1 MGKQPFI
8 SHAVN
13 GYSRYDMPENKA
25 FSITPGIIYP
35 VRIQFVNARDR
46 VTLHQGIDVRSN
58 PLGVPSFNPYV
69 LRLHR
74 FWVPLQL
81 YHPEMRVNS
90 SKFDMNNLT
99 YNFIPGVVDNAGVGK
114 YTSFMY
120 PRPGVAAFFSQVM
133 PFNHRAALPNSLMS
147 WLRVANSPIINYPV
161 NTVPDGAGGTLAST
175 AAKFIS
181 VNADTYLGY
190 WDIVRNYYS
199 YSSWGVFSFAHPG
212 TYRPT
217 YFITSTSSVSKVEY
231 RSKASYFWQRYGNLE
246 FLDHYFETMFYPRDR
261 KLDVDRDE
269 LSWNRSDLFVEIL
282 RSDLFNTGTLAA
294 NPDFTKL
301 PQVFPQAINFNVPAY
316 PYDVQAPTVDWNNG
330 TGTDTNVP
338 SKVYFA
344 ATLNVPFLAAH
355 PMAVCPSSPD
365 RFSRLMPPGDSN
377 SDVDFTGIKTI
388 PQLAVATR
396 LQEYKDLIGAS
407 GSRYSDWLY
416 TFFASKIEHV
426 DRPKL
431 LFSSS
436 VMVNSQV
443 VMNQAGQSGFAGGE
457 AAALGQ
463 MGGSIAFNT
472 VLGREQTYYF
482 KEPGYIFDMLTIRP
496 VYFWTGIRPDYLEYR
511 GPDYFN
517 PIYNDIGY
525 QDVPF
530 WRIGYGWKAGSASQ
544 SMAVAKEPCY
554 NEFRSSYDEVLGSL
568 QSTLT
573 PKASTPLQ
581 SYWVQQ
587 RDFYSIGL
595 SSNPN
600 EISPSMLFTNLNTV
614 NNPFASDME
623 DNFFVNMSYKVVV
636 KNLVNKSFATRLSNR

>member
-1 MGKQPFI
+1 
-8 SHAVN
+8 
-13 GYSRYDMPENKA
+13 MPENKA
-25 FSITPGIIYP
+25 FSVTPGIIYP

-99 YNFIPGVVDNAGVGK
+99 FNFFYSVVDNSGAGK

-120 PRPGVAAFFSQVM
+120 PRAGTSAFFEQVM

-147 WLRVANSPIINYPV
+147 WLRVANSPIV
-161 NTVPDGAGGTLAST
+161 NFAAGSLSTAGTLAKT
-175 AAKFIS
+175 ASKFHA
-181 VNADTYLGY
+181 VNADTYLAY

-212 TYRPT
+212 TYRPVFYT
-217 YFITSTSSVSKVEY
+217 TSTSSVAKEEY
-231 RSKASYFWQRYGNLE
+231 REHASYFWQRYGNLE
-246 FLDHYFETMFYPRDR
+246 FLDHYFETMFYPKDR
-261 KLDVDRDE
+261 SLSDDRDE

-282 RSDLFNTGTLAA
+282 RSDLFNKDTIAPA
-294 NPDFTKL
+294 PDFNKL
-301 PQVFPQAINFNVPAY
+301 VQMFPQAINFNVPAY
-316 PYDVQAPTVDWNNG
+316 PYDVQTPTVDWNNG
-330 TGTDTNVP
+330 AGDDTSVP

-344 ATLNVPFLAAH
+344 AKLSVPFLAAH

-530 WRIGYGWKAGSASQ
+530 WRLGYGWNGDLSLM

-568 QSTLT
+568 QGTLT
-573 PKASTPLQ
+573 PKATAPMQ

-587 RDFYSIGL
+587 RDFYLLGL
-595 SSNPN
+595 SSNSN

-636 KNLVNKSFATRLSNR
+636 KNLVNKSFATRLSSR

>member
-25 FSITPGIIYP
+25 FSVTPGIIYP

-99 YNFIPGVVDNAGVGK
+99 YNFFYSVVDNRGTGS

-120 PRPGVAAFFSQVM
+120 PRLGTSAFFEQIM

-147 WLRVANSPIINYPV
+147 WLRVANSPIMNYPV
-161 NTVPDGAGGTLAST
+161 NTLSSSGTLAST
-175 AAKFIS
+175 ASKFLS

-212 TYRPT
+212 TYRPSFFT
-217 YFITSTSSVSKVEY
+217 TSTSSVSKAEY
-231 RSKASYFWQRYGNLE
+231 RSQASYFWQRYGNLE

-261 KLDVDRDE
+261 KVEDGRDE
-269 LSWNRSDLFVEIL
+269 LSWNRSDLFIEIL
-282 RSDLFNTGTLAA
+282 RSDLFNKGTIASA
-294 NPDFTKL
+294 PDFTKL
-301 PQVFPQAINFNVPAY
+301 IQTFPQSVNFNVPAY
-316 PYDVQAPTVDWNNG
+316 PYDVQEPKVDWNNG
-330 TGTDTNVP
+330 EGTDANSP

-377 SDVDFTGIKTI
+377 SDVDFTGVKTI

-530 WRIGYGWKAGSASQ
+530 WRIGYGWRADSPTENTTL
-544 SMAVAKEPCY
+544 AKEPCY

-568 QSTLT
+568 QDTLT
-573 PKASTPLQ
+573 PKATAPSQ

-587 RDFYSIGL
+587 RDFYLIGS

-600 EISPSMLFTNLNTV
+600 EISPAMLFTNLNTV
-614 NNPFASDME
+614 NNPFSSDME

-636 KNLVNKSFATRLSNR
+636 KNLVNKSFATRLSSR

>member
-25 FSITPGIIYP
+25 FSVTPGIIYP

-90 SKFDMNNLT
+90 SKFDMNDLT
-99 YNFIPGVVDNAGVGK
+99 YNFIPSVVDNRGAGG

-120 PRPGVAAFFSQVM
+120 PRAGTSAFFEQAM
-133 PFNHRAALPNSLMS
+133 PFNHRSALPNSLMS
-147 WLRVANSPIINYPV
+147 WLRVSNSPIFNYPV
-161 NTVPDGAGGTLAST
+161 NTLPTSGTLMKTS
-175 AAKFIS
+175 AKFLT

-212 TYRPT
+212 TYRPVF
-217 YFITSTSSVSKVEY
+217 FITSSSSVSKAEY
-231 RSKASYFWQRYGNLE
+231 RSQASYFWQRYGNLE

-261 KLDVDRDE
+261 KLTADRDE
-269 LSWNRSDLFVEIL
+269 LSWNRSDLFIEIL
-282 RSDLFNTGTLAA
+282 RSDLFNTGTMAA
-294 NPDFTKL
+294 APDFNRL
-301 PQVFPQAINFNVPAY
+301 EQMFPQNINFNVPAY
-316 PYDVQAPTVDWNNG
+316 PYDIQEPKVDWNNG
-330 TGTDTNVP
+330 TGTDTNIP
-338 SKVYFA
+338 TKVFFA

-365 RFSRLMPPGDSN
+365 RFSRLMPPGDSG
-377 SDVDFTGIKTI
+377 SDVDFTGVKTI

-530 WRIGYGWKAGSASQ
+530 WRLGYGWKSGSPTE
-544 SMAVAKEPCY
+544 SMTVAKEPCY

-568 QSTLT
+568 QATLT
-573 PKASTPLQ
+573 PKASVPLQ

-587 RDFYSIGL
+587 RDFYLLGL

-636 KNLVNKSFATRLSNR
+636 KNLVNKSFATRLSSR

>member
-8 SHAVN
+8 SHSVN
-13 GYSRYDMPENKA
+13 GYSRYDMPESKA

-35 VRIQFVNARDR
+35 ARIQFVNARDR

-81 YHPEMRVNS
+81 YHPEMRVNA

-99 YNFIPGVVDNAGVGK
+99 YNFFYSVVDNSGAGK

-120 PRPGVAAFFSQVM
+120 PRSGTSAFFEQVM

-147 WLRVANSPIINYPV
+147 WLRVANSPITNFSA
-161 NTVPDGAGGTLAST
+161 GALGSSGTLSKTAS
-175 AAKFIS
+175 KFVA

-212 TYRPT
+212 TYRPVFYT
-217 YFITSTSSVSKVEY
+217 TSTSSVATEEY
-231 RSKASYFWQRYGNLE
+231 RSQASYFWQRYGNLE

-261 KLDVDRDE
+261 KVPDGRDE

-282 RSDLFNTGTLAA
+282 RSDLFNKDTIAPA
-294 NPDFTKL
+294 PDFNRMV
-301 PQVFPQAINFNVPAY
+301 QMFPQSLNFNVPAY
-316 PYDVQAPTVDWNNG
+316 PYDVQKPTVDWNNG
-330 TGTDTNVP
+330 TGTEVNTP
-338 SKVYFA
+338 SKVYFSS
-344 ATLNVPFLAAH
+344 TLQVPFLAAH

-365 RFSRLMPPGDSN
+365 RFSRLMPPGDFN

-431 LFSSS
+431 LFSAS

-530 WRIGYGWKAGSASQ
+530 WRLGYGWNGDLSAMST
-544 SMAVAKEPCY
+544 VLAKEPCY

-568 QSTLT
+568 QDTLT
-573 PKASTPLQ
+573 PKASSSLQ

-587 RDFYSIGL
+587 RDFYLIGL
-595 SSNPN
+595 SSNSN

-614 NNPFASDME
+614 NNPFSSDME

-636 KNLVNKSFATRLSNR
+636 KNLVNKSFATRLSSR

>member
-25 FSITPGIIYP
+25 FSVTPGIIYP

-99 YNFIPGVVDNAGVGK
+99 YNFIPAAVDNRGSGQ

-120 PRPGVAAFFSQVM
+120 PRAGTSRFFEQVM

-147 WLRVANSPIINYPV
+147 WLRIANSPIINYDT
-161 NTVPDGAGGTLAST
+161 NTLPTSGTLSKT

-190 WDIVRNYYS
+190 WDIVRNFYS

-212 TYRPT
+212 TFRPAF
-217 YFITSTSSVSKVEY
+217 YITSNSSVSKAVY
-231 RSKASYFWQRYGNLE
+231 NTKASYFWQRYGNLE
-246 FLDHYFETMFYPRDR
+246 FLDHYYETMFYPKDR
-261 KLDVDRDE
+261 KLEGDRDD
-269 LSWNRSDLFVEIL
+269 LTWNRSDLFIEIL
-282 RSDLFNTGTLAA
+282 RSDLFNEDTMAA
-294 NPDFTKL
+294 TPDFSRMAQT
-301 PQVFPQAINFNVPAY
+301 FPQSLNFNVPASLF
-316 PYDVQAPTVDWNNG
+316 DTVEPTVNWNNG
-330 TGTDTNVP
+330 TGESATIP
-338 SKVYFA
+338 SKVFFA

-377 SDVDFTGIKTI
+377 SDVEFSGLRTI

-416 TFFASKIEHV
+416 TFFASKIDHV

-443 VMNQAGQSGFAGGE
+443 VMNEAGQSGFTGGKE
-457 AAALGQ
+457 KALGQ

-530 WRIGYGWKAGSASQ
+530 WRLGYGWNGTSPTPTVT
-544 SMAVAKEPCY
+544 VAKEPCY

-568 QSTLT
+568 QDTLT
-573 PKASTPLQ
+573 PKASVPSQ

-587 RDFYSIGL
+587 RNFYTIGL

-600 EISPSMLFTNLNTV
+600 EISPSMLFTNLNTA
-614 NNPFASDME
+614 NNPFVSDRE

-636 KNLVNKSFATRLSNR
+636 KNLVNKSFATRLSSR

>member
-8 SHAVN
+8 SHSVN

-99 YNFIPGVVDNAGVGK
+99 YNFIPGCVDNGGVSS

-120 PRPGVAAFFSQVM
+120 PRPGAAAFFSQVM

-147 WLRVANSPIINYPV
+147 WLRVANSPIINYPKNSV
-161 NTVPDGAGGTLAST
+161 PASSSMYNTVS
-175 AAKFIS
+175 KFVT

-217 YFITSTSSVSKVEY
+217 FFTTSSSSVSGEEY
-231 RSKASYFWQRYGNLE
+231 RSKSAYFWQRYGNLE

-261 KLDVDRDE
+261 KLDEGYDD
-269 LSWNRSDLFVEIL
+269 LSWNRSDLFIEIL
-282 RSDLFNTGTLAA
+282 RSDLFNTGTIAA
-294 NPDFTKL
+294 APDFNKMI
-301 PQVFPQAINFNVPAY
+301 QMFPQGMKCNVPAY
-316 PYDVQAPTVDWNNG
+316 PYDVQAPTVDWNDG
-330 TGTDTNVP
+330 EGTDTNVP
-338 SKVYFA
+338 NKVYFS

-530 WRIGYGWKAGSASQ
+530 WRIGYGWKGASATQ
-544 SMAVAKEPCY
+544 SMTVAKEPCY

-568 QSTLT
+568 QATLT
-573 PKASTPLQ
+573 PKASTSLQ

-587 RDFYSIGL
+587 RDFYLIGL
-595 SSNPN
+595 SSDPN
-600 EISPSMLFTNLNTV
+600 IISPSMLFTNMNTV

-636 KNLVNKSFATRLSNR
+636 RNLVNKSFATRLSNR

>member
-99 YNFIPGVVDNAGVGK
+99 YNFIPACVDNAGASS

-133 PFNHRAALPNSLMS
+133 PFNNRAALPNSLMS
-147 WLRVANSPIINYPV
+147 WLRVANSPIVNYPKNSV
-161 NTVPDGAGGTLAST
+161 PASGAMYKTV
-175 AAKFIS
+175 AKFVT

-217 YFITSTSSVSKVEY
+217 FFTTSTSSVSGTEY
-231 RSKASYFWQRYGNLE
+231 RSKSAYFWQRYGNLE

-261 KLDVDRDE
+261 KLEDGYDE

-282 RSDLFNTGTLAA
+282 RSDLFNTGTIAPT
-294 NPDFTKL
+294 PDFNKMI
-301 PQVFPQAINFNVPAY
+301 QMFPQGIKVNVPAF

-330 TGTDTNVP
+330 EGTDTNVP
-338 SKVYFA
+338 NKVYFS

-530 WRIGYGWKAGSASQ
+530 WRIGYGWKGGSASQ
-544 SMAVAKEPCY
+544 SIAVAKEPCY
-554 NEFRSSYDEVLGSL
+554 NEFRSSFDEVLGSL

-573 PKASTPLQ
+573 PKASAPLQ

-595 SSNPN
+595 SSNMN

>member
-25 FSITPGIIYP
+25 FSVTPGIIYP

-90 SKFDMNNLT
+90 SKFDMNDLT
-99 YNFIPGVVDNAGVGK
+99 FNFIPACVDSKGKGK
-114 YTSFMY
+114 YTSLMY

-147 WLRVANSPIINYPV
+147 WLRVANSPIVCY
-161 NTVPDGAGGTLAST
+161 AGNVLPIADTLLKTAS
-175 AAKFIS
+175 KFVS

-217 YFITSTSSVSKVEY
+217 FFTTSTSSVSKVEY
-231 RSKASYFWQRYGNLE
+231 RSQASYFWQRYGNLE

-261 KLDVDRDE
+261 KVNSDRDE
-269 LSWNRSDLFVEIL
+269 LTWNRSDLFVEIL
-282 RSDLFNTGTLAA
+282 RSDLFNPGTIAA
-294 NPDFTKL
+294 APDFNKL
-301 PQVFPQAINFNVPAY
+301 LQTFPENVDFNVPAY
-316 PYDVQAPTVDWNNG
+316 SYNVQEPTVDWNNG
-330 TGTDTNVP
+330 SGTDTSVP
-338 SKVYFA
+338 TKVYFA

-377 SDVDFTGIKTI
+377 SDVDFTGVKTI

-496 VYFWTGIRPDYLEYR
+496 VYFWSGIRPDYLEYR
-511 GPDYFN
+511 GSDYFN

-530 WRIGYGWKAGSASQ
+530 WRLGYGWEGASSSQ
-544 SMAVAKEPCY
+544 SITVAKEPCY

-573 PKASTPLQ
+573 PKASVPLQ

-587 RDFYSIGL
+587 RDFYTIGL
-595 SSNPN
+595 SSDPN

-636 KNLVNKSFATRLSNR
+636 KNLVNKSFATRLSSR

>member
-8 SHAVN
+8 SHSVN

-25 FSITPGIIYP
+25 FSVTPGIIYP

-46 VTLHQGIDVRSN
+46 ITLHQGIDVRSN

-81 YHPEMRVNS
+81 YHPEMRVNA

-99 YNFIPGVVDNAGVGK
+99 YNFFYSVVDNSGGGK

-120 PRPGVAAFFSQVM
+120 PRSGTSAFFDQVM

-147 WLRVANSPIINYPV
+147 WLRVANSPITNFS
-161 NTVPDGAGGTLAST
+161 AGSLSTSGTLAKTTS
-175 AAKFIS
+175 KFVA

-199 YSSWGVFSFAHPG
+199 YSSWGIYSFAHPG
-212 TYRPT
+212 TYRPVFYT
-217 YFITSTSSVSKVEY
+217 TPTSSVSTEEY
-231 RSKASYFWQRYGNLE
+231 RSQASYYWQRYGNLE
-246 FLDHYFETMFYPRDR
+246 FLDHYYETMFYPKDR
-261 KLDVDRDE
+261 KVSDDRDE

-282 RSDLFNTGTLAA
+282 RSDLFNKNTIAPA
-294 NPDFTKL
+294 PDFTKL
-301 PQVFPQAINFNVPAY
+301 LQMFPQALNFNVPAY
-316 PYDVQAPTVDWNNG
+316 PYDVQKPTVNWNNG

-431 LFSSS
+431 LFSAS
-436 VMVNSQV
+436 VTVNSQV

-530 WRIGYGWKAGSASQ
+530 WRLGYGWNGDFSAMSL
-544 SMAVAKEPCY
+544 ALAKEPCY
-554 NEFRSSYDEVLGSL
+554 NEFRSSYDEVLGTL
-568 QSTLT
+568 QDTLT
-573 PKASTPLQ
+573 PKATSPLQ

-587 RDFYSIGL
+587 RDFYLMGL

-636 KNLVNKSFATRLSNR
+636 KNLVNKSFATRLSSR

>member
-8 SHAVN
+8 SHSVN
-13 GYSRYDMPENKA
+13 GYSRYDLPENKA

-35 VRIQFVNARDR
+35 VRIQFINARDR

-81 YHPEMRVNS
+81 YHPEMRVNA

-99 YNFIPGVVDNAGVGK
+99 YNFFYSVVDNSGTRK
-114 YTSFMY
+114 YTSFIY
-120 PRPGVAAFFSQVM
+120 PRAGTAAFFEQVM

-147 WLRVANSPIINYPV
+147 WLRVANSPI
-161 NTVPDGAGGTLAST
+161 TSFGAGSLSSGATLPKTAS
-175 AAKFIS
+175 KFVS

-199 YSSWGVFSFAHPG
+199 YSSWGVYSFAHPG
-212 TYRPT
+212 TYRPVFYT
-217 YFITSTSSVSKVEY
+217 TPTSSVSKEEY
-231 RSKASYFWQRYGNLE
+231 RTQASYFWQRFGNLE
-246 FLDHYFETMFYPRDR
+246 FLDHYYETMFYPRDR
-261 KLDVDRDE
+261 KVGDDRDE

-282 RSDLFNTGTLAA
+282 RSDLFNKDTIAPA
-294 NPDFTKL
+294 PDFSKMA
-301 PQVFPQAINFNVPAY
+301 QMFPQALNFNVPAY
-316 PYDVQAPTVDWNNG
+316 PYNVQKPTVDWNNG
-330 TGTDTNVP
+330 TGTDTNAA

-344 ATLNVPFLAAH
+344 ATLSIPFLAAH

-431 LFSSS
+431 LFSAS

-530 WRIGYGWKAGSASQ
+530 WRLGYGWNGDFSAMST
-544 SMAVAKEPCY
+544 ALAKEPCY

-568 QSTLT
+568 QGTLT
-573 PKASTPLQ
+573 PKASTPMQ

-587 RDFYSIGL
+587 RDFYLMGL
-595 SSNPN
+595 SSDSN

-614 NNPFASDME
+614 NNPFSSDME

-636 KNLVNKSFATRLSNR
+636 KNLVNKSFVTRLSSR

>member
-25 FSITPGIIYP
+25 FSVTPGIIYP

-74 FWVPLQL
+74 FWVPMQL

-90 SKFDMNNLT
+90 SKFDMNDLT
-99 YNFIPGVVDNAGVGK
+99 FNFIPGCVDNSGNNT

-147 WLRVANSPIINYPV
+147 WLRIANSPIVNYPK
-161 NTVPDGAGGTLAST
+161 NTVPTNGTLLKT
-175 AAKFIS
+175 AAKFVT

-217 YFITSTSSVSKVEY
+217 FFTTSTSSVEGVEF
-231 RSKASYFWQRYGNLE
+231 RSQASYFWQRYGNLE

-261 KLDVDRDE
+261 HVDADEDE
-269 LSWNRSDLFVEIL
+269 LSWNRSDLFIEIL
-282 RSDLFNTGTLAA
+282 RSDLFNTGTIAA
-294 NPDFTKL
+294 TPDFNKL
-301 PQVFPQAINFNVPAY
+301 PQMFPQNMDYMVPAS
-316 PYDVQAPTVDWNNG
+316 PYNVRKPTVDWNNG
-330 TGTDTNVP
+330 EGTDTDTP

-377 SDVDFTGIKTI
+377 SDVDFTGVKTI

-436 VMVNSQV
+436 VMVNCQV

-530 WRIGYGWKAGSASQ
+530 WRIGYGWNAGSASQ
-544 SMAVAKEPCY
+544 SITVAKEPCY
-554 NEFRSSYDEVLGSL
+554 NEFRSSYDEVLGTL

-573 PKASTPLQ
+573 PKATISLQ

-600 EISPSMLFTNLNTV
+600 EISPSMLFTNLSTV

-636 KNLVNKSFATRLSNR
+636 KNLVNKSFATRLSSR

>member
-1 MGKQPFI
+1 MFLFLQ
-8 SHAVN
+8 
-13 GYSRYDMPENKA
+13 
-25 FSITPGIIYP
+25 
-35 VRIQFVNARDR
+35 RI
-46 VTLHQGIDVRSN
+46 L
-58 PLGVPSFNPYV
+58 
-69 LRLHR
+69 
-74 FWVPLQL
+74 
-81 YHPEMRVNS
+81 
-90 SKFDMNNLT
+90 
-99 YNFIPGVVDNAGVGK
+99 
-114 YTSFMY
+114 
-120 PRPGVAAFFSQVM
+120 
-133 PFNHRAALPNSLMS
+133 
-147 WLRVANSPIINYPV
+147 WL
-161 NTVPDGAGGTLAST
+161 
-175 AAKFIS
+175 
-181 VNADTYLGY
+181 
-190 WDIVRNYYS
+190 
-199 YSSWGVFSFAHPG
+199 
-212 TYRPT
+212 
-217 YFITSTSSVSKVEY
+217 
-231 RSKASYFWQRYGNLE
+231 
-246 FLDHYFETMFYPRDR
+246 
-261 KLDVDRDE
+261 
-269 LSWNRSDLFVEIL
+269 
-282 RSDLFNTGTLAA
+282 
-294 NPDFTKL
+294 
-301 PQVFPQAINFNVPAY
+301 
-316 PYDVQAPTVDWNNG
+316 
-330 TGTDTNVP
+330 
-338 SKVYFA
+338 
-344 ATLNVPFLAAH
+344 
-355 PMAVCPSSPD
+355 CPSSPD

-530 WRIGYGWKAGSASQ
+530 WRIGYGWKAASASQ
-544 SMAVAKEPCY
+544 SMTVAKEPCY

-573 PKASTPLQ
+573 PKASVPLQ

-587 RDFYSIGL
+587 RDFYLIGL
-595 SSNPN
+595 SSDPN

-636 KNLVNKSFATRLSNR
+636 KNLVNKSFATRLSSR

>member
-13 GYSRYDMPENKA
+13 GYSRYDMPESKA
-25 FSITPGIIYP
+25 FSVTPGIIYP

-90 SKFDMNNLT
+90 SKFDMNDLT
-99 YNFIPGVVDNAGVGK
+99 YNFIPCCVDNVGGGS
-114 YTSFMY
+114 YTSPMY

-147 WLRVANSPIINYPV
+147 WLRVANSPIFNYTT
-161 NTVPDGAGGTLAST
+161 NTVPGTDTLLKTAS
-175 AAKFIS
+175 KFIT

-212 TYRPT
+212 TFRPAFFT
-217 YFITSTSSVSKVEY
+217 TSSSSVVQPEY
-231 RSKASYFWQRYGNLE
+231 RSQASYFWQRYGSLE

-261 KLDVDRDE
+261 KVDSDRDE
-269 LSWNRSDLFVEIL
+269 SSWNRSDLFIEIL
-282 RSDLFNTGTLAA
+282 RSDLFNTGTTAA
-294 NPDFTKL
+294 APDFNKL
-301 PQVFPQAINFNVPAY
+301 LQMFPQNINFNVPAY
-316 PYDVQAPTVDWNNG
+316 PYDVQEPKVNWNNG
-330 TGTDTNVP
+330 TGTDVGVP

-365 RFSRLMPPGDSN
+365 RFSRLMPPGDFS
-377 SDVDFTGIKTI
+377 SDVDFTGVKTI

-443 VMNQAGQSGFAGGE
+443 VMNQAGQSGFAGGK

-530 WRIGYGWKAGSASQ
+530 WRLGYGWKAGSISQ
-544 SMAVAKEPCY
+544 SMTVAKEPCY

-568 QSTLT
+568 QATLT
-573 PKASTPLQ
+573 PKASVPLQ

-587 RDFYSIGL
+587 RDFYLIGL

-600 EISPSMLFTNLNTV
+600 EISPSMLFTNLDTV

-636 KNLVNKSFATRLSNR
+636 KNLVNKSFATRLSSR

>member
-1 MGKQPFI
+1 MGRQPFI
-8 SHAVN
+8 SHSVN

-46 VTLHQGIDVRSN
+46 VTLHQGVDVRSN

-81 YHPEMRVNS
+81 YHSEMRVNS
-90 SKFDMNNLT
+90 SKFDMNDLT
-99 YNFIPGVVDNAGVGK
+99 FNFIPAVVDNSGAAN
-114 YTSFMY
+114 YTTLMY
-120 PRPGVAAFFSQVM
+120 PRPGTAAFFEQIM
-133 PFNHRAALPNSLMS
+133 PFDHRAALPNSLMS
-147 WLRVANSPIINYPV
+147 WLRIANSPISNYP
-161 NTVPDGAGGTLAST
+161 AKTLTTSSSLHKT
-175 AAKFIS
+175 MPKFYS

-212 TYRPT
+212 TYRPVFYT
-217 YFITSTSSVSKVEY
+217 GVSSSVSSVEY
-231 RSKASYFWQRYGNLE
+231 RSKAAYFWQRYGNLE

-261 KLDVDRDE
+261 KLSDDRDE

-282 RSDLFNTGTLAA
+282 RSDLFNKDTIAA
-294 NPDFTKL
+294 APDFSRM
-301 PQVFPQAINFNVPAY
+301 PQMYPEAMNFNVPAH
-316 PYDVQAPTVDWNNG
+316 PYDVKAPTVDWKNG
-330 TGTDTNVP
+330 TGTDVNIP

-377 SDVDFTGIKTI
+377 SDVDFTGVKTI

-443 VMNQAGQSGFAGGE
+443 VMNQAGRSGFEGGE

-530 WRIGYGWKAGSASQ
+530 WRLGYGWHSDPLSQ
-544 SMAVAKEPCY
+544 SLSVAKEPCY
-554 NEFRSSYDEVLGSL
+554 NEFRSSYDEVLGTL
-568 QSTLT
+568 QSTLS
-573 PKASTPLQ
+573 PKANVPLQ

-587 RDFYSIGL
+587 RDFYLIGL
-595 SSNPN
+595 SSDQN
-600 EISPSMLFTNLNTV
+600 EISPSLLFTNLSTV

-636 KNLVNKSFATRLSNR
+636 KNLVNKSFATRLSSR

>member
-90 SKFDMNNLT
+90 SKFDMNDLT
-99 YNFIPGVVDNAGVGK
+99 FNFIPACVDNKGLSS
-114 YTSFMY
+114 YTSMMY

-147 WLRVANSPIINYPV
+147 WLRVANSPIINYTDHV
-161 NTVPDGAGGTLAST
+161 VPEGDTLLKT
-175 AAKFIS
+175 AMKFIS

-212 TYRPT
+212 SYRPT
-217 YFITSTSSVSKVEY
+217 FFTTSTSSVSGVDY

-261 KLDVDRDE
+261 KLASDQDE
-269 LSWNRSDLFVEIL
+269 LSWNRSDLFIEIL
-282 RSDLFNTGTLAA
+282 RSDLFNTGTISAA
-294 NPDFTKL
+294 PDFNKL
-301 PQVFPQAINFNVPAY
+301 VQTFPESVNANIPAS
-316 PYDVQAPTVDWNNG
+316 PYDVQEPKTNWNNG
-330 TGTDTNVP
+330 EGSDTATP

-530 WRIGYGWKAGSASQ
+530 WRIGYGWKAGSPSQ
-544 SMAVAKEPCY
+544 SMSVAKEPCY

-573 PKASTPLQ
+573 PKASVPLQ

-587 RDFYSIGL
+587 RDFYLIGL
-595 SSNPN
+595 SSDPN

-636 KNLVNKSFATRLSNR
+636 KNLVNKSFATRLSSR

>member
-8 SHAVN
+8 SHSVN

-25 FSITPGIIYP
+25 FSVTPGIIYP

-90 SKFDMNNLT
+90 SKFDMNDLT
-99 YNFIPGVVDNAGVGK
+99 YNFIPGVVDSKGSAN

-120 PRPGVAAFFSQVM
+120 PRSGTAAFFSQVM
-133 PFNHRAALPNSLMS
+133 PFNHRSALPNSLMS
-147 WLRVANSPIINYPV
+147 WLRIANSPIFNYSGNPLP
-161 NTVPDGAGGTLAST
+161 TGGVLLKTSP
-175 AAKFIS
+175 KFLS

-212 TYRPT
+212 TYRPVF
-217 YFITSTSSVSKVEY
+217 YSTSTSSVSKVEY
-231 RSKASYFWQRYGNLE
+231 RTQASYFWQRYGNLE

-261 KLDVDRDE
+261 AVADDRDE

-282 RSDLFNTGTLAA
+282 RSDLFNDGTSATS
-294 NPDFTKL
+294 PDFTRL
-301 PQVFPQAINFNVPAY
+301 AQMYPESLNFNVPAY
-316 PYDVQAPTVDWNNG
+316 PYNVQEPKVDWNNG
-330 TGTDTNVP
+330 TGTDANVP
-338 SKVYFA
+338 SKVYFS

-377 SDVDFTGIKTI
+377 SDVDFTGVKTI

-457 AAALGQ
+457 ASALGQ

-482 KEPGYIFDMLTIRP
+482 KEPGYVFDMLTIRP

-530 WRIGYGWKAGSASQ
+530 WRIGYGWKSDSVS
-544 SMAVAKEPCY
+544 SMSFAKEPCY

-568 QSTLT
+568 QATLT
-573 PKASTPLQ
+573 PKASVPLQ

-587 RDFYSIGL
+587 RDFYLIGL
-595 SSNPN
+595 SADQN
-600 EISPSMLFTNLNTV
+600 EVSPSMLFTNLATV

-636 KNLVNKSFATRLSNR
+636 KNLVNKSFATRLSSR

>member
-25 FSITPGIIYP
+25 FSVTPGIIYP

-74 FWVPLQL
+74 FWVPMQL

-90 SKFDMNNLT
+90 SKFDMNDLT
-99 YNFIPGVVDNAGVGK
+99 FNFIPSCVDNKGSS

-147 WLRVANSPIINYPV
+147 WLRVANSPIVNYPK
-161 NTVPDGAGGTLAST
+161 NTVPTTSAFLKITS
-175 AAKFIS
+175 KFLT

-217 YFITSTSSVSKVEY
+217 FYTTPTSSVSGVAY
-231 RSKASYFWQRYGNLE
+231 RSQASYFWQRYGNLE
-246 FLDHYFETMFYPRDR
+246 FLDHYFETMFYPKDR
-261 KLDVDRDE
+261 KVDADADE
-269 LSWNRSDLFVEIL
+269 LSWNRSDLFIEIL
-282 RSDLFNTGTLAA
+282 RSDLFNEDTEAA
-294 NPDFTKL
+294 TPDFNKMLQT
-301 PQVFPQAINFNVPAY
+301 FPQLVSAKIPAH
-316 PYDVQAPTVDWNNG
+316 PYDVQEPKVNWNNG
-330 TGTDTNVP
+330 EGTDTSTP
-338 SKVYFA
+338 SKVYFDS
-344 ATLNVPFLAAH
+344 TLNVPFLAAH

-436 VMVNSQV
+436 VMVNCQV
-443 VMNQAGQSGFAGGE
+443 VMNQAGQSGFAGGK

-482 KEPGYIFDMLTIRP
+482 KEPGYIFDMLTVRP

-530 WRIGYGWKAGSASQ
+530 WRIGFGWSSGSASKV
-544 SMAVAKEPCY
+544 AVAKEPCY
-554 NEFRSSYDEVLGSL
+554 NEFRSSYDEVLGTL

-573 PKASTPLQ
+573 PKATVSLQ

-587 RDFYSIGL
+587 RDFYSLGL
-595 SSNPN
+595 SSNLN
-600 EISPSMLFTNLNTV
+600 EISPSMLFTNLSTV

-636 KNLVNKSFATRLSNR
+636 KNLVNKSFATRLSSR

>member
-25 FSITPGIIYP
+25 FTVTPGIIYP

-90 SKFDMNNLT
+90 SKFDMNDLT
-99 YNFIPGVVDNAGVGK
+99 YNFIPSCVDNKGAAA
-114 YTSFMY
+114 YTSLMY

-133 PFNHRAALPNSLMS
+133 PFGHRAALPNSLMS
-147 WLRVANSPIINYPV
+147 WLRIANSPIINYSDHV
-161 NTVPDGAGGTLAST
+161 VPEYDTLLKSAS
-175 AAKFIS
+175 KFIS

-217 YFITSTSSVSKVEY
+217 FFTTSSSSVSSVAY
-231 RSKASYFWQRYGNLE
+231 RTKASYFWQRYGNLE
-246 FLDHYFETMFYPRDR
+246 FLDHYYETMFYPKDR
-261 KLDVDRDE
+261 KVNSDRDE
-269 LSWNRSDLFVEIL
+269 MTWNRSDLFIEIL
-282 RSDLFNTGTLAA
+282 RSDLFNTGTMAA
-294 NPDFTKL
+294 DPDFNRLVQT
-301 PQVFPQAINFNVPAY
+301 FPESVNVNIPAY
-316 PYDVQAPTVDWNNG
+316 AFDVQEPKVDWNNG
-330 TGTDTNVP
+330 TGTDTSVP
-338 SKVYFA
+338 LKVYFA
-344 ATLNVPFLAAH
+344 ATMNVPFLAAH

-377 SDVDFTGIKTI
+377 SDVDFTGVKTI

-530 WRIGYGWKAGSASQ
+530 WRIGYGWKSGSPTQ

-568 QSTLT
+568 QATLT
-573 PKASTPLQ
+573 PKATVPLQ

-587 RDFYSIGL
+587 RDFYMIGL

-600 EISPSMLFTNLNTV
+600 EISPSMLFTNLDTV
-614 NNPFASDME
+614 NNPFSSDME
-623 DNFFVNMSYKVVV
+623 DNFFINMSYKVVV

>member
-13 GYSRYDMPENKA
+13 GYSRYDVPENKA
-25 FSITPGIIYP
+25 FTVTPGIIYP

-74 FWVPLQL
+74 FWIPLQL

-99 YNFIPGVVDNAGVGK
+99 YNFIPSVVDNHGGS

-120 PRPGVAAFFSQVM
+120 PRAGTSAFFSQVM

-147 WLRVANSPIINYPV
+147 WLRVANSPIYNYPDD
-161 NTVPDGAGGTLAST
+161 TVPTTGSLLKTSP
-175 AAKFIS
+175 KFIT
-181 VNADTYLGY
+181 VNADTYLAY

-199 YSSWGVFSFAHPG
+199 FSSWSVYSFAHPG

-217 YFITSTSSVSKVEY
+217 FYTTPLSSVSTAEY
-231 RSKASYFWQRYGNLE
+231 RSQASYFWQRYGNLE
-246 FLDHYFETMFYPRDR
+246 FLDHYYETMFYPKDR
-261 KLDVDRDE
+261 KLDDACDE
-269 LSWNRSDLFVEIL
+269 LSWNRSDLFIEIL
-282 RSDLFNTGTLAA
+282 RSDLFNKDTMAA
-294 NPDFTKL
+294 SPDFNRMIQT
-301 PQVFPQAINFNVPAY
+301 FPQEVHLKVPAY
-316 PYDVQAPTVDWNNG
+316 PYSVKEPEVDWNNG
-330 TGTDTNVP
+330 EGPSATNP
-338 SKVYFA
+338 SKVYFTA
-344 ATLNVPFLAAH
+344 SLNVPFLAAH

-365 RFSRLMPPGDSN
+365 RYSRLMPPGDSN

-443 VMNQAGQSGFAGGE
+443 VMNQAGQSGFEGGK

-511 GPDYFN
+511 GADYFN

-530 WRIGYGWKAGSASQ
+530 WRLGYGWQSDSSSQ
-544 SMAVAKEPCY
+544 SLTVAKEPCY

-573 PKASTPLQ
+573 PKASVPLQ

-587 RDFYSIGL
+587 RDFYLIGL
-595 SSNPN
+595 SSDPN
-600 EISPSMLFTNLNTV
+600 EVSPSMLFTNLSTV
-614 NNPFASDME
+614 NNSFVSDME

-636 KNLVNKSFATRLSNR
+636 KNLVNKSFATRLSSR

>member
-25 FSITPGIIYP
+25 FSVTPGIIYP

-99 YNFIPGVVDNAGVGK
+99 YNFFYSVVDNSGAGK

-120 PRPGVAAFFSQVM
+120 PRAGGAAFFEQVM

-147 WLRVANSPIINYPV
+147 WLRVANSPIFNYSANSLSPS
-161 NTVPDGAGGTLAST
+161 GTLSKTAS
-175 AAKFIS
+175 KFVS

-190 WDIVRNYYS
+190 WDIIRNYYS

-212 TYRPT
+212 TYRPVFYT
-217 YFITSTSSVSKVEY
+217 TSTSSVSKEEY
-231 RSKASYFWQRYGNLE
+231 ATQASYFWQRYGNLE
-246 FLDHYFETMFYPRDR
+246 FLDHYFETMFYPKDR
-261 KLDVDRDE
+261 KLDEGRDE
-269 LSWNRSDLFVEIL
+269 LSWNRSDLFIEIL
-282 RSDLFNTGTLAA
+282 RSDLFNKDTIATV
-294 NPDFTKL
+294 PDFNKL
-301 PQVFPQAINFNVPAY
+301 IQTFPQAVNANVPAY
-316 PYDVQAPTVDWNNG
+316 PYDVQKPTVNWNNG
-330 TGTDTNVP
+330 VGPDTQAP

-344 ATLNVPFLAAH
+344 TTLNVPFLAAH

-436 VMVNSQV
+436 VLVNSQV

-530 WRIGYGWKAGSASQ
+530 WRLGYGWNGDAPAAST
-544 SMAVAKEPCY
+544 ALAKEPCY

-568 QSTLT
+568 QATLT
-573 PKASTPLQ
+573 PKASVPLQ

-587 RDFYSIGL
+587 RDFYLIGL

-600 EISPSMLFTNLNTV
+600 EVSPSMLFTNLNTV

-636 KNLVNKSFATRLSNR
+636 KNLVNKSFATRLSSR

>member
-8 SHAVN
+8 SHSVN
-13 GYSRYDMPENKA
+13 GYSRYDLPENKA

-46 VTLHQGIDVRSN
+46 VTLHQGVDVRSN

-99 YNFIPGVVDNAGVGK
+99 YNFIPGVVDNKGSK
-114 YTSFMY
+114 YTSYMY
-120 PRPGVAAFFSQVM
+120 PRSGTAAFFSQVM

-147 WLRVANSPIINYPV
+147 WLRIANSPIFNYSGNPL
-161 NTVPDGAGGTLAST
+161 PSGGVLFKTSP
-175 AAKFIS
+175 KFLS

-212 TYRPT
+212 TYRPVFYT
-217 YFITSTSSVSKVEY
+217 SSTSSVSKVEY
-231 RSKASYFWQRYGNLE
+231 RSQASYFWQRYGNLE

-261 KLDVDRDE
+261 TVADDRDG

-282 RSDLFNTGTLAA
+282 RSDLFNEGTTAA
-294 NPDFTKL
+294 SPDFTRL
-301 PQVFPQAINFNVPAY
+301 VQVFPESTNFNVPAY
-316 PYDVQAPTVDWNNG
+316 AYDVQEPKVDWNNG
-330 TGTDTNVP
+330 EGTDTNVP

-377 SDVDFTGIKTI
+377 SDVDFTGVKTI

-525 QDVPF
+525 QDVPL
-530 WRIGYGWKAGSASQ
+530 WRLGYGWKSDSV
-544 SMAVAKEPCY
+544 SNLSVAKEPCY

-573 PKASTPLQ
+573 PKASVPLQ

-587 RDFYSIGL
+587 RDFYLIGL
-595 SSNPN
+595 SSDIN
-600 EISPSMLFTNLNTV
+600 EVSPSILFTNLSTV
-614 NNPFASDME
+614 NNPFASDMD

-636 KNLVNKSFATRLSNR
+636 KNLVNKSFVTRLSSR

>member
-25 FSITPGIIYP
+25 FSVTPGIIYP

-90 SKFDMNNLT
+90 SKFDMNDLT
-99 YNFIPGVVDNAGVGK
+99 FNFIPSCVDNKGISS

-147 WLRVANSPIINYPV
+147 WLRIANSPILNYPKD
-161 NTVPDGAGGTLAST
+161 TVPST
-175 AAKFIS
+175 SAFLKITS
-181 VNADTYLGY
+181 RYVTVNADTYLAY

-212 TYRPT
+212 SYRPT
-217 YFITSTSSVSKVEY
+217 FFTTSTSSVSGVEY

-261 KLDVDRDE
+261 KVDADRDE
-269 LSWNRSDLFVEIL
+269 LSWNRSDLFIEIL
-282 RSDLFNTGTLAA
+282 RSDLFNEDTIAA
-294 NPDFTKL
+294 APDFNKL
-301 PQVFPQAINFNVPAY
+301 VQVFPQTVNSNVPAS
-316 PYDVQAPTVDWNNG
+316 PYDVQAPTVNWNNG
-330 TGTDTNVP
+330 QGDGAAIP

-365 RFSRLMPPGDSN
+365 RFSRLMPPGDAN
-377 SDVDFTGIKTI
+377 SDVDFTGVKTI

-416 TFFASKIEHV
+416 TFFASKIDHV

-443 VMNQAGQSGFAGGE
+443 VMNQAGQSVFAGGKS
-457 AAALGQ
+457 AALGQ

-530 WRIGYGWKAGSASQ
+530 WRIGYGWSSGSASQ
-544 SMAVAKEPCY
+544 VTVAKEPCY
-554 NEFRSSYDEVLGSL
+554 NEFRSSYDEVLGTL

-573 PKASTPLQ
+573 PKAAVPLQ

-595 SSNPN
+595 SSDPD
-600 EISPSMLFTNLNTV
+600 EISPSMLFTNLSTV

-636 KNLVNKSFATRLSNR
+636 KNLVNKSFATRLSSR

>member
-13 GYSRYDMPENKA
+13 GYSRYDIPENKA
-25 FSITPGIIYP
+25 FTVTPGIIYP

-99 YNFIPGVVDNAGVGK
+99 YNFIPSVVDNGGTGG
-114 YTSFMY
+114 YTTFMY
-120 PRPGVAAFFSQVM
+120 PRAGTAAFFEQVM

-147 WLRVANSPIINYPV
+147 WLRVANSPIYNYPA
-161 NTVPDGAGGTLAST
+161 NTLPTSGSLSKT
-175 AAKFIS
+175 AAKFLT

-212 TYRPT
+212 TYRPMFYT
-217 YFITSTSSVSKVEY
+217 TSTSSVSDVEY
-231 RSKASYFWQRYGNLE
+231 RSRASYFWQRFGNLE
-246 FLDHYFETMFYPRDR
+246 FLDHYFETMFYPKDR
-261 KLDVDRDE
+261 KLDDGLDE

-282 RSDLFNTGTLAA
+282 RSDLFNKGTTSAA
-294 NPDFTKL
+294 PDFNKL
-301 PQVFPQAINFNVPAY
+301 VQMFPQSLNFNVPAS
-316 PYDVQAPTVDWNNG
+316 PYLVQKPTVNWNSG
-330 TGTDTNVP
+330 KGTDTNAP
-338 SKVYFA
+338 AKVYFA

-396 LQEYKDLIGAS
+396 LQEYKDLLGAS
-407 GSRYSDWLY
+407 GSRFSDWLY

-436 VMVNSQV
+436 VTVNSQV
-443 VMNQAGQSGFAGGE
+443 VMNQAGQSSFSGGK

-511 GPDYFN
+511 GADYFN

-530 WRIGYGWKAGSASQ
+530 WRVGYGWQAGSASQ
-544 SMAVAKEPCY
+544 SMTLAKEPCY

-573 PKASTPLQ
+573 PKSSTPLL

-587 RDFYSIGL
+587 RDFYHIGL
-595 SSNPN
+595 CSNQN
-600 EISPSMLFTNLNTV
+600 EVSPSMLFTSLSTV
-614 NNPFASDME
+614 NNPFVSDLE

-636 KNLVNKSFATRLSNR
+636 KNLVNKSFATRLSSR

>member
-25 FSITPGIIYP
+25 FSVTPGIIYP

-90 SKFDMNNLT
+90 SKFDMNDLT
-99 YNFIPGVVDNAGVGK
+99 FNFIPAVVDNTGSPG
-114 YTSFMY
+114 YTSPIY
-120 PRPGVAAFFSQVM
+120 PRSGEAAFFSQVM

-147 WLRVANSPIINYPV
+147 WLRVANSPIYSYP
-161 NTVPDGAGGTLAST
+161 AKTLPT
-175 AAKFIS
+175 AATSAKTMPKFYF
-181 VNADTYLGY
+181 VNGDTYLGY

-212 TYRPT
+212 TYRPAF
-217 YFITSTSSVSKVEY
+217 YITSSSSVAKAEY
-231 RSKASYFWQRYGNLE
+231 RSQASYFWQRYGNLE

-261 KLDVDRDE
+261 KISSDRDE

-282 RSDLFNTGTLAA
+282 RSDLFNTGTMAA
-294 NPDFTKL
+294 APDFSRL
-301 PQVFPQAINFNVPAY
+301 LQMWPQSINFNVPAY
-316 PYDVQAPTVDWNNG
+316 PYDVQEPTVDWNNG
-330 TGTDTNVP
+330 EGTETNVP

-482 KEPGYIFDMLTIRP
+482 KEPGYIFDVLTIRP

-530 WRIGYGWKAGSASQ
+530 WRIGYGWKGGSATQ

-573 PKASTPLQ
+573 PKASVPLQ

-587 RDFYSIGL
+587 RDFYTIGL

-636 KNLVNKSFATRLSNR
+636 KNLVNKSFATRLSSR

>member
-13 GYSRYDMPENKA
+13 GYSRYDLPENKA
-25 FSITPGIIYP
+25 FSVTPGIIYP

-46 VTLHQGIDVRSN
+46 VTLHQGIDVRTN

-90 SKFDMNNLT
+90 SKFDMNDLSF
-99 YNFIPGVVDNAGVGK
+99 NFIPCSVDNRGAGS
-114 YTSFMY
+114 YTSEMY
-120 PRPGVAAFFSQVM
+120 PNPGVAAFFSQVM

-147 WLRVANSPIINYPV
+147 WLRIANSPIVNHLNNLVPV
-161 NTVPDGAGGTLAST
+161 AATLKKTAS
-175 AAKFIS
+175 KFIV

-212 TYRPT
+212 TYRPLFYT
-217 YFITSTSSVSKVEY
+217 SSTSSVSKAEY
-231 RSKASYFWQRYGNLE
+231 RSQASYFWQRYGNLE

-261 KLDVDRDE
+261 KVDSDQDE
-269 LSWNRSDLFVEIL
+269 LSWNRSDLFIEIL
-282 RSDLFNTGTLAA
+282 RSDLFNTGTIATA
-294 NPDFTKL
+294 PDFNKL
-301 PQVFPQAINFNVPAY
+301 IQVFPENVNFNVPAS
-316 PYDVQAPTVDWNNG
+316 PYDVQEPKVDWNNG
-330 TGTDTNVP
+330 EGTEANTP

-436 VMVNSQV
+436 VTVNSQV
-443 VMNQAGQSGFAGGE
+443 VMNQAGQSEFAGGK

-530 WRIGYGWKAGSASQ
+530 WRLGYGWKGGSDTQ
-544 SMAVAKEPCY
+544 SLAVAKEPCY

-573 PKASTPLQ
+573 TKASVPLQ

-587 RDFYSIGL
+587 RDFYMIGL
-595 SSNPN
+595 CSNPN
-600 EISPSMLFTNLNTV
+600 EISPSMLFTNLSTV
-614 NNPFASDME
+614 NNPFASDRE

>member
-8 SHAVN
+8 SHSVN

-81 YHPEMRVNS
+81 YHPEMRVNA

-99 YNFIPGVVDNAGVGK
+99 FNFFYSVVDNSGTGK

-120 PRPGVAAFFSQVM
+120 PRSGTSAFFEQVM

-147 WLRVANSPIINYPV
+147 WLRVANSPILNFP
-161 NTVPDGAGGTLAST
+161 AGTLSTSGALSKTAS
-175 AAKFIS
+175 KFLA

-190 WDIVRNYYS
+190 WDIVRNFYS

-212 TYRPT
+212 TYRPVFYT
-217 YFITSTSSVSKVEY
+217 TSTSSVASEEY
-231 RSKASYFWQRYGNLE
+231 RSNASYFWQRYGNLE

-261 KLDVDRDE
+261 KVGDDRDE

-282 RSDLFNTGTLAA
+282 RSDLFNENTIATA
-294 NPDFTKL
+294 PDFNRMI
-301 PQVFPQAINFNVPAY
+301 QMFPQAMNANVPAY
-316 PYDVQAPTVDWNNG
+316 PFAVQKPTVNWNNG
-330 TGTDTNVP
+330 TGTDVNSP

-530 WRIGYGWKAGSASQ
+530 WRLGYGWSGDLSALSL
-544 SMAVAKEPCY
+544 AVAKEPCY

-568 QSTLT
+568 QGTLT
-573 PKASTPLQ
+573 PKATTPLQ

-587 RDFYSIGL
+587 RDFYLIGL

-614 NNPFASDME
+614 NNPFASNME

-636 KNLVNKSFATRLSNR
+636 KNLVNKSFATRLSSR

>member
-8 SHAVN
+8 SHSVN

-25 FSITPGIIYP
+25 FSVTPGIIYP

-81 YHPEMRVNS
+81 YHPEMRVNA

-99 YNFIPGVVDNAGVGK
+99 YNFFYSVVDNSGAGK

-120 PRPGVAAFFSQVM
+120 PRSGTSAFFEQVV

-147 WLRVANSPIINYPV
+147 WLRVANSPISNF
-161 NTVPDGAGGTLAST
+161 TAGSLGTTGTMSKTAS
-175 AAKFIS
+175 KFVA

-199 YSSWGVFSFAHPG
+199 YSTWGVFSFAHPG
-212 TYRPT
+212 TYRPVFYT
-217 YFITSTSSVSKVEY
+217 TPTSSVSDAEY
-231 RSKASYFWQRYGNLE
+231 RSHASYFWQRYGNLE
-246 FLDHYFETMFYPRDR
+246 FLDHYYETMFYPKDR
-261 KLDVDRDE
+261 KVDPDRDE

-282 RSDLFNTGTLAA
+282 RSDLFNKDTIAPA
-294 NPDFTKL
+294 PDFNKL
-301 PQVFPQAINFNVPAY
+301 LQMFPQAINFNVPAY
-316 PYDVQAPTVDWNNG
+316 PFDVQEPTVDWNNG
-330 TGTDTNVP
+330 TGTDTNAP

-344 ATLNVPFLAAH
+344 ATLHVPFLAAH

-482 KEPGYIFDMLTIRP
+482 REPGYIFDMLTIRP

-530 WRIGYGWKAGSASQ
+530 WRLGYGWNGDFSLMSTAL
-544 SMAVAKEPCY
+544 AKEPCY

-568 QSTLT
+568 QGTLT
-573 PKASTPLQ
+573 PKASVPLQ

-587 RDFYSIGL
+587 RDFYLIGL
-595 SSNPN
+595 SSNLN
-600 EISPSMLFTNLNTV
+600 EISPSMLFTNLSTV

-636 KNLVNKSFATRLSNR
+636 KNLVNKSFATRLSSR

>member
-1 MGKQPFI
+1 M
-8 SHAVN
+8 
-13 GYSRYDMPENKA
+13 
-25 FSITPGIIYP
+25 
-35 VRIQFVNARDR
+35 
-46 VTLHQGIDVRSN
+46 
-58 PLGVPSFNPYV
+58 
-69 LRLHR
+69 
-74 FWVPLQL
+74 
-81 YHPEMRVNS
+81 
-90 SKFDMNNLT
+90 
-99 YNFIPGVVDNAGVGK
+99 
-114 YTSFMY
+114 
-120 PRPGVAAFFSQVM
+120 
-133 PFNHRAALPNSLMS
+133 
-147 WLRVANSPIINYPV
+147 
-161 NTVPDGAGGTLAST
+161 
-175 AAKFIS
+175 
-181 VNADTYLGY
+181 
-190 WDIVRNYYS
+190 
-199 YSSWGVFSFAHPG
+199 
-212 TYRPT
+212 
-217 YFITSTSSVSKVEY
+217 
-231 RSKASYFWQRYGNLE
+231 
-246 FLDHYFETMFYPRDR
+246 
-261 KLDVDRDE
+261 
-269 LSWNRSDLFVEIL
+269 
-282 RSDLFNTGTLAA
+282 
-294 NPDFTKL
+294 
-301 PQVFPQAINFNVPAY
+301 FPQAIDFNVPAY
-316 PYDVQAPTVDWNNG
+316 PYNVQEPKVDWNNG
-330 TGTDTNVP
+330 EGSDTNVP
-338 SKVYFA
+338 AKVYFA
-344 ATLNVPFLAAH
+344 TTLNVPFLAAH

-530 WRIGYGWKAGSASQ
+530 WRIGYGWEADSVAQ
-544 SMAVAKEPCY
+544 SVTVAKEPCY

-573 PKASTPLQ
+573 PKASSPLQ

-587 RDFYSIGL
+587 RDFYLIGL
-595 SSNPN
+595 SSNLN
-600 EISPSMLFTNLNTV
+600 EVSPSMLFTNLSTV

-636 KNLVNKSFATRLSNR
+636 KNLVNKSFATRLSSR

>member
-8 SHAVN
+8 SHSVN
-13 GYSRYDMPENKA
+13 GYSRYDMPESKA
-25 FSITPGIIYP
+25 FSVTPGIIYP

-90 SKFDMNNLT
+90 SKFDMNDLT
-99 YNFIPGVVDNAGVGK
+99 FNFIPAIVDNSGVK
-114 YTSFMY
+114 PYTSFMY
-120 PRPGVAAFFSQVM
+120 PAAGTSAFFSQVV

-147 WLRVANSPIINYPV
+147 WLRIANSPISNYPA
-161 NTVPDGAGGTLAST
+161 NTLPTGTTLSKT
-175 AAKFIS
+175 MPKFFS

-212 TYRPT
+212 TYRPVFYT
-217 YFITSTSSVSKVEY
+217 GTSSSVSTAEY
-231 RSKASYFWQRYGNLE
+231 RSQASYFWQRFGNLE

-261 KLDVDRDE
+261 NLSADRDE

-282 RSDLFNTGTLAA
+282 RSDLFNKDTLAA
-294 NPDFTKL
+294 NPDFTKMV
-301 PQVFPQAINFNVPAY
+301 QMFPQAISFNVPAY
-316 PYDVQAPTVDWNNG
+316 PYDVQEPKVNWNDG
-330 TGTDTNVP
+330 EGTDVSVP
-338 SKVYFA
+338 SKVYFS

-365 RFSRLMPPGDSN
+365 RFSRLMPPGDSG
-377 SDVDFTGIKTI
+377 SDVDFTGVKTI

-530 WRIGYGWKAGSASQ
+530 WRLGFGWDSNSASRI
-544 SMAVAKEPCY
+544 SAVAKEPCY

-573 PKASTPLQ
+573 PKASSSLQ

-587 RDFYSIGL
+587 RDFYMIGL
-595 SSNPN
+595 SADRNQF
-600 EISPSMLFTNLNTV
+600 SPSFLFTNLSTV
-614 NNPFASDME
+614 NNPFSSDME
-623 DNFFVNMSYKVVV
+623 DNFFVNISYKSVV
-636 KNLVNKSFATRLSNR
+636 KSLVNKSFATRLSSR

>member
-25 FSITPGIIYP
+25 FSVTPGIIYP

-90 SKFDMNNLT
+90 SKFDMNDLT
-99 YNFIPGVVDNAGVGK
+99 YNFILAAVDDTGNPG
-114 YTSFMY
+114 YTSSIY
-120 PRPGVAAFFSQVM
+120 PRSGTAAFFSQVM

-147 WLRVANSPIINYPV
+147 WLRVANSPIYSYPK
-161 NTVPDGAGGTLAST
+161 NTLTTSSTLAKT
-175 AAKFIS
+175 MPKFYS

-212 TYRPT
+212 TYRPVFYT
-217 YFITSTSSVSKVEY
+217 TSTSSVSKVEY
-231 RSKASYFWQRYGNLE
+231 RSQASYFWQRYGNLE

-261 KLDVDRDE
+261 NLSADRDE

-282 RSDLFNTGTLAA
+282 RSDLFNTGTTAA
-294 NPDFTKL
+294 APDFNKL
-301 PQVFPQAINFNVPAY
+301 QQTFPQSVNFSVPAY
-316 PYDVQAPTVDWNNG
+316 PYDVQKPEVDWNNG
-330 TGTDTNVP
+330 EGTDIGTP

-544 SMAVAKEPCY
+544 SMTVAKEPCY

-573 PKASTPLQ
+573 PKASVPLQ

-587 RDFYSIGL
+587 RDFYLIGL

-636 KNLVNKSFATRLSNR
+636 KNLVNKSFATRLSSR

>member
-8 SHAVN
+8 SHSVN

-25 FSITPGIIYP
+25 FSVTPGIIYP

-46 VTLHQGIDVRSN
+46 VTLHQGVDVRSN

-90 SKFDMNNLT
+90 SKFDMNDLT
-99 YNFIPGVVDNAGVGK
+99 FNFIPCVVDNKGISN

-120 PRPGVAAFFSQVM
+120 PHSGTSAFFEQVM

-147 WLRVANSPIINYPV
+147 WLRIANSPIFNYTA
-161 NTVPDGAGGTLAST
+161 NTLPTGTTLSKT
-175 AAKFIS
+175 MPKFLS

-212 TYRPT
+212 TYRPVFYT
-217 YFITSTSSVSKVEY
+217 GTSSSVSSVEY
-231 RSKASYFWQRYGNLE
+231 RSQASYFWQRYGSLE

-261 KLDVDRDE
+261 TLSDDRDE

-282 RSDLFNTGTLAA
+282 RSDLFNEDTSAV
-294 NPDFTKL
+294 NPDFTRMV
-301 PQVFPQAINFNVPAY
+301 QTFPQAVDFRVPAH
-316 PYDVQAPTVDWNNG
+316 PYDVKAPEVNWNNG
-330 TGTDTNVP
+330 KGTDANSPV
-338 SKVYFA
+338 KVYFD

-530 WRIGYGWKAGSASQ
+530 WRLGYGWDSSN
-544 SMAVAKEPCY
+544 SSRISAVAKEPCY

-568 QSTLT
+568 QCTLT
-573 PKASTPLQ
+573 PKASVPLQ

-587 RDFYSIGL
+587 RDFYLIGL
-595 SSNPN
+595 SSDPN
-600 EISPSMLFTNLNTV
+600 QFSPSLLFTNLATV
-614 NNPFASDME
+614 NNPFSSDME

-636 KNLVNKSFATRLSNR
+636 KNLVNKSFATRLSSR

>member
-8 SHAVN
+8 SHSVN
-13 GYSRYDMPENKA
+13 GYSRYDMPECKA
-25 FSITPGIIYP
+25 FSVTPGIIYP

-99 YNFIPGVVDNAGVGK
+99 YNFIPGVVDNKGVGK
-114 YTSFMY
+114 YTSYMY
-120 PRPGVAAFFSQVM
+120 PRSGTAAFFSQVM
-133 PFNHRAALPNSLMS
+133 PFNYRAALPNSLMS
-147 WLRVANSPIINYPV
+147 WLRIANSPIFNYSGNPL
-161 NTVPDGAGGTLAST
+161 PSASLLFKT
-175 AAKFIS
+175 APKFLS
-181 VNADTYLGY
+181 VNADTYLAY

-212 TYRPT
+212 TYRPVYYT
-217 YFITSTSSVSKVEY
+217 GRSSSVSTVEY
-231 RSKASYFWQRYGNLE
+231 RSQASYFWQRYGNLE

-261 KLDVDRDE
+261 AVADDRDE

-282 RSDLFNTGTLAA
+282 RSDLFNTDTSAA
-294 NPDFTKL
+294 SPDFSKL
-301 PQVFPQAINFNVPAY
+301 VQVFPEAVNFNVPAY
-316 PYDVQAPTVDWNNG
+316 PYDVEEPKVDWNNG

-377 SDVDFTGIKTI
+377 SDVDFTGVKTI

-443 VMNQAGQSGFAGGE
+443 VMNQAGQSGFAGGK

-525 QDVPF
+525 QEVPL
-530 WRIGYGWKAGSASQ
+530 WRLGYGWTSDSV
-544 SMAVAKEPCY
+544 SSLSFAKEPCY

-568 QSTLT
+568 QCTLT
-573 PKASTPLQ
+573 PKAASPLQ

-587 RDFYSIGL
+587 RDFYLIGL
-595 SSNPN
+595 SSNTN
-600 EISPSMLFTNLNTV
+600 EVSPSILFTNLATV
-614 NNPFASDME
+614 NNPFASDMD

-636 KNLVNKSFATRLSNR
+636 KNLVNKSFATRLSSR

>member
-8 SHAVN
+8 SHSVN

-46 VTLHQGIDVRSN
+46 VTLHQGIDVRTN

-99 YNFIPGVVDNAGVGK
+99 YNFIPSVVDNQGGGE
-114 YTSFMY
+114 YTSLMY
-120 PRPGVAAFFSQVM
+120 PRSGTAAFFSQVM

-147 WLRVANSPIINYPV
+147 WLRVANSPIYNYPG
-161 NTVPDGAGGTLAST
+161 NPLPIGGLLLKTDP
-175 AAKFIS
+175 KFFS

-199 YSSWGVFSFAHPG
+199 YSSWGVYSFAHPG
-212 TYRPT
+212 TYRPVYYT
-217 YFITSTSSVSKVEY
+217 GTTSSVSKVEY
-231 RSKASYFWQRYGNLE
+231 RSQASYFWQRYGNLE
-246 FLDHYFETMFYPRDR
+246 FLDHYFETMFYPKDR
-261 KLDVDRDE
+261 AVAADRDE

-282 RSDLFNTGTLAA
+282 RSDLFNENTSATAP
-294 NPDFTKL
+294 NFNSMN
-301 PQVFPQAINFNVPAY
+301 QVFPEALNFNVPAY
-316 PYDVQAPTVDWNNG
+316 PFNVQVPEVDWNNG
-330 TGTDTNVP
+330 TGPDTSTP

-344 ATLNVPFLAAH
+344 ASLNVPFLAAH

-457 AAALGQ
+457 SAALGQ

-530 WRIGYGWKAGSASQ
+530 WRLGYGWNSDSQ
-544 SMAVAKEPCY
+544 SSVSVAKEPCY

-573 PKASTPLQ
+573 PKASSPLQ
-581 SYWVQQ
+581 SFWVQQ
-587 RDFYSIGL
+587 RDFYLIGL

-636 KNLVNKSFATRLSNR
+636 KNLVNKSFATRLSSR

>member
-8 SHAVN
+8 SHSVN

-25 FSITPGIIYP
+25 FTITPGIIYP

-99 YNFIPGVVDNAGVGK
+99 YNFIPAVVDNRGAAG

-120 PRPGVAAFFSQVM
+120 PRPGTAAFFEQAM

-161 NTVPDGAGGTLAST
+161 NTLPTSGALLKT
-175 AAKFIS
+175 AEKFLT

-212 TYRPT
+212 TYRPIFYT
-217 YFITSTSSVSKVEY
+217 ASTSSVSKEEY

-246 FLDHYFETMFYPRDR
+246 FLDHYFETMFYPKDR
-261 KLDVDRDE
+261 KLNADRDE

-282 RSDLFNTGTLAA
+282 RSDLFNPNTIAST
-294 NPDFTKL
+294 PDFTSMV
-301 PQVFPQAINFNVPAY
+301 QMFPQGINFKVPASY
-316 PYDVQAPTVDWNNG
+316 YNVKAPTVDWNNG
-330 TGTDTNVP
+330 TGAEANVP

-344 ATLNVPFLAAH
+344 ATLQVPFLAAH

-365 RFSRLMPPGDSN
+365 RYSRLMPPGDSN

-396 LQEYKDLIGAS
+396 LQEYKDLLGAS
-407 GSRYSDWLY
+407 GSRFSDWLY

-436 VMVNSQV
+436 VTVNSQV

-457 AAALGQ
+457 SAALGQ

-530 WRIGYGWKAGSASQ
+530 WRIGYGCPSGSISQ
-544 SMAVAKEPCY
+544 SMTVAKEPCY
-554 NEFRSSYDEVLGSL
+554 NEFRSSYDEVLGTL

-587 RDFYSIGL
+587 RDFYLLGL
-595 SSNPN
+595 SSSPN
-600 EISPSMLFTNLNTV
+600 EVSPSMLFTNMNTV

-636 KNLVNKSFATRLSNR
+636 KNLVNKSFATRLSSR